1 MNYNLYEYHV
11 NNQVIF
17 IVPLW
22 MVLAGLAY
30 LYVSMLAIDYGSNEV
45 YSLERINEKTD
56 KILELL
62 LWNKQ

>member
-11 NNQVIF
+11 NNQAVF

-22 MVLAGLAY
+22 MVLVGLAY
-30 LYVSMLAIDYGSNEV
+30 LYLSMLAIDYGSSEA
-45 YSLERINEKTD
+45 YSLEKINEKTD
-56 KILELL
+56 RILELL